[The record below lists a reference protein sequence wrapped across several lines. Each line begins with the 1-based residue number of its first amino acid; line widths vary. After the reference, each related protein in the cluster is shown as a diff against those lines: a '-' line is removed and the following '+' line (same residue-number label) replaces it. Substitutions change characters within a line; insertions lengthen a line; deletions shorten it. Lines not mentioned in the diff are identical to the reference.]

1 MAVLEASVQL
11 LRNLVRAAREQRW
24 LRENREAVAQYNRRV
39 AEHGLLADDVATE
52 KGLPDDEHTT
62 G

>member
-24 LRENREAVAQYNRRV
+24 LRENWEAIAHYNRRV
-39 AEHGLLADDVATE
+39 AERGLLADDVATE